1 MKKAPL
7 SPKDLTTISEAT
19 KQILFSLGEDTTRE
33 GLLETPNRAAKAWSA
48 ITSGYH
54 ADIDGMMTTFDGE
67 GYDQMVLLRDIEF
80 YSTCEHHL
88 LPFFGKAHVA
98 YIPGE
103 KIVGLS
109 KLARV
114 VDVFARRL
122 QNQER
127 LTSQIADCLI
137 EHLEPKGVAIMLQG
151 QHMCMMSRGVMKQD
165 ASMTTTCLR
174 GVFHQGEPRAEF
186 FSSIKI

>member
-114 VDVFARRL
+114 VDVFSRRL

-137 EHLEPKGVAIMLQG
+137 EHLQPKGVAVMLQG

-174 GVFHQGEPRAEF
+174 GCFHQGEPRAEF

>member
-48 ITSGYH
+48 ITPGYH